1 MRFLKTRR
9 KPSLLERM
17 LDQMGDIMMSEFSK
31 MRKEMDELKVALG
44 NLLAMVENMKVV
56 IASNA
61 DDASKVVGMANEMD
75 AMEQSINEAM
85 KPKKDDGGSTGNVP
99 D

>member
-17 LDQMGDIMMSEFSK
+17 LDQMGDLMMSEFAN

-56 IASNA
+56 ISSNA
-61 DDASKVVGMANEMD
+61 DDAAKVVGMANEMD
-75 AMEQSINEAM
+75 AMEQSIHEAM
-85 KPKKDDGGSTGNVP
+85 KPKKDDGGSTGKVL